1 MTRHQSIAI
10 ALLWLLACGSG
21 LACQL
26 KRPDVIPV
34 RMIEPLLIE
43 PVTQPASPSSSS
55 NSDNR
60 ASGALAVR
68 LLETQ
73 SRDHIGRRLLH
84 QEGNGELV
92 EDPAWRWSSA
102 PARYLESAL
111 RSAFESTPNVRLV
124 DSGNVAAMAVTL
136 TAWHLESTDRVRLVG
151 AVELVVTGS
160 DRTVHDHVVRGNEP
174 VSSELPGDL
183 AAASGRLLQRLA
195 SACITRVIQSAGG
208 AARSR
213 DGWD

>member
-1 MTRHQSIAI
+1 MTRPQSTAM
-10 ALLWLLACGSG
+10 ALLWLLECGVG
-21 LACQL
+21 LGCQL

-43 PVTQPASPSSSS
+43 PVIQPTPPSPSSS
-55 NSDNR
+55 DNR
-60 ASGALAVR
+60 AASVLAVR

-73 SRDHIGRRLLH
+73 SREHIGRRLLH
-84 QEGNGELV
+84 QEANGEFI
-92 EDPAWRWSSA
+92 EDAEWRWSSA
-102 PARYLESAL
+102 PARYLESSL

-136 TAWHLESTDRVRLVG
+136 TAWHLESTDRVQLVG

-160 DRTVHDHVVRGNEP
+160 DRTVHAHVVRGNEP

-183 AAASGRLLQRLA
+183 AAAAGRLLQRLA

-208 AARSR
+208 SK
-213 DGWD
+213 

>member
-1 MTRHQSIAI
+1 MTRPQSTAM
-10 ALLWLLACGSG
+10 ALLWLLACGGG
-21 LACQL
+21 LGCQL
-26 KRPDVIPV
+26 KRPDVIPI

-43 PVTQPASPSSSS
+43 PVSQLTPASSS
-55 NSDNR
+55 NSDHR
-60 ASGALAVR
+60 AAEVVAVR

-84 QEGNGELV
+84 QEANGELV

-102 PARYLESAL
+102 PARYLDSAL
-111 RSAFESTPNVRLV
+111 RIAFESTPRVRLV
-124 DSGNVAAMAVTL
+124 DSGTVVAMAVTL

-160 DRTVHDHVVRGNEP
+160 DRTVHDHVIRSSEP

-183 AAASGRLLQRLA
+183 AAAAGRLLQRLA
-195 SACITRVIQSAGG
+195 SASLTRVIQGAGTF
-208 AARSR
+208 
-213 DGWD
+213 

>member
-1 MTRHQSIAI
+1 MTRPPSIVM
-10 ALLWLLACGSG
+10 ALLWLLACAGG
-21 LACQL
+21 LGCQL
-26 KRPDVIPV
+26 KRPDVVPA

-43 PVTQPASPSSSS
+43 PAIQAAPASSSS
-55 NSDNR
+55 PDHR
-60 ASGALAVR
+60 AADVLAVR

-73 SRDHIGRRLLH
+73 ARDHIGRRLLH
-84 QEGNGELV
+84 QEVNGELV
-92 EDPAWRWSSA
+92 EDAAWRWSSA
-102 PARYLESAL
+102 PARYLDSAL
-111 RSAFESTPNVRLV
+111 RIAFESTPNVRLV

-160 DRTVHDHVVRGNEP
+160 DRTVHEHVVHASEP

-195 SACITRVIQSAGG
+195 SASLTRVIQGVGG
-208 AARSR
+208 TF
-213 DGWD
+213 

>member
-1 MTRHQSIAI
+1 M
-10 ALLWLLACGSG
+10 ALLWLLACGGG
-21 LACQL
+21 LGCQL
-26 KRPDVIPV
+26 KRPDVIPA

-43 PVTQPASPSSSS
+43 PVIAPTPQSS
-55 NSDNR
+55 NVDNR
-60 ASGALAVR
+60 AADVLAVR

-84 QEGNGELV
+84 QEANGELV
-92 EDPAWRWSSA
+92 EDAAWRWSSA

-111 RSAFESTPNVRLV
+111 RIAFESTPRVRLV
-124 DSGNVAAMAVTL
+124 DSGNVVAMAVTL

-160 DRTVHDHVVRGNEP
+160 DRTVHDHVIRGSEP

-183 AAASGRLLQRLA
+183 AAAAGRLLQRLA
-195 SACITRVIQSAGG
+195 SASLTRVSGG
-208 AARSR
+208 
-213 DGWD
+213 GG